1 MEDGEG
7 ISSGVHAM
15 CRWLPFLVLGALVV
29 PGGPAHAQGK
39 QTLADKVHRS
49 IDKGTRYLLRQQGPG
64 GDWEGTAGYAS
75 NVGGASALVTLALL
89 NAGVPEADRPKLE
102 KAIGYLRGLKSDMVY
117 VRALQTMALSEA
129 SLDPKRPEASRAIDL
144 QQIRQNVQWL
154 ISARILEKDGRLV
167 GWGYSQSDAA
177 RRNSSTT
184 QYAVLGLWAGKQA
197 GIDIPR
203 DIWQGIQQYYLSTQ
217 DANSGGWMYDP
228 ERRFFERDEGFH
240 SPSITMTTAGLTGL
254 LIAGMELN
262 NGREELI
269 DGGAKRCGEYAEN
282 RPVTRGLEWLG
293 KNFMLAPAGK
303 TFYHLYG
310 VERAGR
316 LAGLRFFGEHDWYR
330 EGADFLVNR
339 QTNDGFWRIGS
350 GHDDQ
355 PVISTAFALLFLS
368 KGRTPVLISKTVHG
382 DWPRKLPGQPGF
394 DQDWN
399 NDRNDLRNLV
409 QFTSKHLFKGLP
421 LAWQTYDLMWAASAQ
436 GAAGALSD
444 DQQAEVVSEMLQ
456 SPIFY
461 ITGHRSPRGRFTGT
475 EKKLLKRYV
484 ESGGFIFAEAC
495 CSSADFDTGFKGLV
509 EDIWGVEA
517 ELAWLDGG
525 HAVWSSHFP
534 ITPGDPY
541 KLMGLNLGC
550 KTVLIYSPSD
560 MSCYWESGNPEKDG
574 RADRAFK
581 LGANV
586 LAYATGMQPPRPR
599 GTQMAVASNKL
610 PDTNLKRGYF
620 RVGQVWFKGE
630 WKPAPKAMVR
640 VMESIRADANVD
652 VQFEPERVDI
662 DQDSIADFKFLYL
675 HGRVKPGQT
684 PFPYAA
690 KDLDALRFNLEH
702 GGLLFA
708 DACCGDEAFDKAF
721 RGFMTTLFPNHKLEQ
736 VPLSDVIFSKELNL
750 KEALTSDNIKCRQDR
765 KASPQPM
772 APWLE
777 GIKGDDGRWMVL
789 YSKYDIGCAL
799 EGHQS
804 LGCLGYDPPSAL
816 KLARAAVL
824 YNLRP

>member
-1 MEDGEG
+1 MHRC
-7 ISSGVHAM
+7 S
-15 CRWLPFLVLGALVV
+15 LPLLAAGALLTVTGV
-29 PGGPAHAQGK
+29 AHAQGK
-39 QTLADKVHRS
+39 PTLADKVHRS
-49 IDKGTRYLLRQQGPG
+49 IDKGAKYLLGQQGPG
-64 GDWEGTAGYAS
+64 GDWEGAARFYTGQ
-75 NVGGASALVTLALL
+75 GGGPSALVTLALL
-89 NAGVPEADRPKLE
+89 NAGVREPDRPKLE
-102 KAIGYLRGLKSDMVY
+102 KAIAYVRDIKSDQVY
-117 VRALQTMALSEA
+117 VRALQTMALAEA
-129 SLDPKRPEASRAIDL
+129 RLDPKRPEAARAVDL
-144 QQIRQNVQWL
+144 EIIRKNVQWL
-154 ISARILEKDGRLV
+154 LTARVLDADGRLL
-167 GWGYSQSDAA
+167 GWGYAHNEGA
-177 RRNSSTT
+177 KRNSSTT

-197 GIDIPR
+197 GIEIRR
-203 DIWQGIQQYYLSTQ
+203 DVWEGIQEYYIRTQ
-217 DANSGGWMYDP
+217 DAKGGFWTYDP
-228 ERRFFERDEGFH
+228 ERRFFETAEGFH
-240 SPSITMTTAGLTGL
+240 SPSITMTTAGLAGL

-262 NGREELI
+262 NGREVLKI
-269 DGGAKRCGEYAEN
+269 GGADRCGEYAEN

-293 KNFMLAPAGK
+293 QNFVVAPQGK

-310 VERAGR
+310 LERAGR
-316 LAGLRFFGEHDWYR
+316 LSGLRFFGEHDWYR
-330 EGADFLVNR
+330 EGSDFLVGK
-339 QTNDGFWRIGS
+339 QGNDGSWSLPRGR
-350 GHDDQ
+350 DDE
-355 PVISTAFALLFLS
+355 PIVNTAFALLFLS

-382 DWPRKLPGQPGF
+382 EWPRKQPGQAGF

-461 ITGHRSPRGRFTGT
+461 INGHNSPAGRFTGT

-484 ESGGFIFAEAC
+484 ESGGFILAEAC
-495 CSSADFDTGFKGLV
+495 CSSAAFDKGFKDLV
-509 EDIWGVEA
+509 DDIWGRDA

-525 HAVWSSHFP
+525 HSVWSSHFA

-550 KTVLIYSPSD
+550 KTVLIYSPQD
-560 MSCYWESGNPEKDG
+560 LSCAWESGNPEKDA

-599 GTQMAVASNKL
+599 GTQMTVAANKVEG
-610 PDTNLKRGYF
+610 TSSKRGYF
-620 RVGQVWFKGE
+620 RVGQVRFKGE
-630 WKPAPKAMVR
+630 WKPAPKAMMR
-640 VMESIRADANVD
+640 VMENIRETANVD
-652 VQFEPERVDI
+652 VKFEPDEVYL
-662 DQDSIADFKFLYL
+662 QDDDVLDYKFLYL
-675 HGRVKPGQT
+675 HGRVKAGQE
-684 PFPYAA
+684 PFPA
-690 KDLDALRFNLEH
+690 KDLDSLRFNLEH

-708 DACCGDEAFDKAF
+708 DACCGDAAFDKAF
-721 RGFMTTLFPNHKLEQ
+721 RGFMTTLFPKHKLEQ
-736 VPLSDVIFSKELNL
+736 VPLNDLFFGEELNG
-750 KEALTSDNIKCRQDR
+750 KNAAITGDNIKRRQDR
-765 KASPQPM
+765 KASPQAM

-777 GIKGDDGRWMVL
+777 GIKGPDGRWMVL

-804 LGCLGYDPPSAL
+804 LGCLGYDPPSAM

>member
-1 MEDGEG
+1 
-7 ISSGVHAM
+7 M
-15 CRWLPFLVLGALVV
+15 CRRWLPLLVV
-29 PGGPAHAQGK
+29 GAFLFAAGSANAQGK
-39 QTLADKVHRS
+39 QTLADKVNRS
-49 IDKGTRYLLRQQGPG
+49 ISKGSSFLFREQGPD
-64 GDWEGTAGYAS
+64 GDWEGAAGYAS

-89 NAGVPEADRPKLE
+89 NAGVPDADRGKLE
-102 KAIGYLRGLKSDMVY
+102 KAITYLRGLKSDQVY
-117 VRALQTMALSEA
+117 VRSLQTMALVEA
-129 SLDPKRPEASRAIDL
+129 SFDPKRPEASKAVDL
-144 QQIRQNVQWL
+144 ELIRKNVQWL
-154 ISARILEKDGRLV
+154 LSVRYKDANGRLG
-167 GWGYSQSDAA
+167 GWGYSHNDSFK
-177 RRNSSTT
+177 RNSSTT
-184 QYAVLGLWAGKQA
+184 QYAVLALWAGKQA

-203 DIWQGIQQYYLSTQ
+203 EVWEEIRDYYIRTQ
-217 DANSGGWMYDP
+217 NAKSGYWVYDP
-228 ERRFFERDEGFH
+228 DERFLDVDLRT
-240 SPSITMTTAGLTGL
+240 PSITMTTAGLCGL
-254 LIAGMELN
+254 LISGMELN
-262 NGREELI
+262 SGREEL
-269 DGGAKRCGEYAEN
+269 GVLGAKRCGEYAEN

-293 KNFMLAPAGK
+293 QNFTVTVRDR

-310 VERAGR
+310 LERAGR
-316 LAGLRFFGEHDWYR
+316 LSGLRFFGEHDWYR
-330 EGADFLVNR
+330 EGSDFLVKKQDAN
-339 QTNDGFWRIGS
+339 GFWLVGS
-350 GHDDQ
+350 GQDRQ

-421 LAWQTYDLMWAASAQ
+421 LAWQTYDLMWSASAQ

-444 DQQAEVVSEMLQ
+444 EQQAEVVSEMLQ
-456 SPIFY
+456 SPVFY
-461 ITGHRSPRGRFTGT
+461 ITGHFSPRARFTGT
-475 EKKLLKRYV
+475 EKALLKRYV
-484 ESGGFIFAEAC
+484 ESGVFIFAEAC
-495 CSSADFDTGFKGLV
+495 CSSADFDKGFKGLV

-517 ELAWLDGG
+517 ELAWLESG
-525 HAVWSSHFP
+525 HAVWTSHFA
-534 ITPGDPY
+534 ISPGDPY

-550 KTVLIYSPSD
+550 KTVLIYCPND
-560 MSCYWESGNPEKDG
+560 MSCFWESGDPQKHAG
-574 RADRAFK
+574 ADRAFK

-599 GTQMAVASNKL
+599 GTQMIVASNKAS
-610 PDTNLKRGYF
+610 DVKAAKRGYF
-620 RVGQVWFKGE
+620 HVAQVKFRGE
-630 WKPAPKAMVR
+630 YKPAPKAMTR
-640 VMESIRADANVD
+640 VMESLRADANVD
-652 VQFEPERVDI
+652 VKFEPDWVDLNDEEVI
-662 DQDSIADFKFLYL
+662 DFKFLYL
-675 HGRVKPGQT
+675 HGRVKPGQA
-684 PFPYAA
+684 PFKYED
-690 KDLDALRFNLEH
+690 KDLASLRFNLEH

-721 RGFMTTLFPNHKLEQ
+721 RAFMKTVFPKHTLEQ
-736 VPLSDVIFSKELNL
+736 VPLNDLIFSKDLNI